1 MASTVMNLLGGIA
14 KKARSLVSD
23 PGAEKGMGW
32 LTVRKLKHY
41 STGPERIFHYK
52 DKEIRYV
59 NPWDLYWAFQEIFVS
74 EIYKSQLP
82 PNARVFDC
90 GANIGLATLY
100 LKQHHPDCRVIAF
113 EPDEKNYD
121 LLARNV
127 GSWGY
132 EGIEIRKQ
140 AVWKE
145 NTTLRFSSCGNMAS
159 KISGS
164 EDGVAVE
171 AIRLR
176 DLLTEKVHFL
186 KLDIEGAEYEV
197 LKDIEDKLNMV
208 DQMFFEYHGRFD
220 ETAHLSDVFSILSR
234 AGFQYYIKLAT
245 DPYNS
250 PFIIEKRQGDFD
262 VQLNIFCFRNQSPPL
277 A

>member
-1 MASTVMNLLGGIA
+1 MASTLRNLLSGMVKKVRGIFH
-14 KKARSLVSD
+14 D

-32 LTVRKLKHY
+32 FTVWKLKHY
-41 STGPERIFHYK
+41 SIGPERIFHYK
-52 DKEIRYV
+52 DKQILYI
-59 NPWDLYWAFQEIFVS
+59 NSWDLYWAFREIFVD
-74 EIYKSQLP
+74 EIYKCTLP
-82 PNARVFDC
+82 DDALVLDC

-100 LKQHHPDCRVIAF
+100 MKQEYPDCRVVAF

-132 EGIEIRKQ
+132 KGMETRKQ

-145 NTTLRFSSCGNMAS
+145 NTLLRFTSRGNMAS
-159 KISGS
+159 KISGI
-164 EDGVAVE
+164 EDGISVE

-186 KLDIEGAEYEV
+186 KIDIEGAEYEV
-197 LKDIEDKLNMV
+197 LKDIEDRLDMV

-220 ETAHLSDVFSILSR
+220 ETNNLSDVFSILSR

-250 PFIIEKRQGDFD
+250 PFFMRKREGDFD
-262 VQLNIFCFRNQSPPL
+262 VQLNIFCFRNQSSHQ